1 MKEVIETEVLVIGA
15 GPAGAAASVF
25 LGQHGVR
32 TVMVSRYSGTADT
45 PRAHITNQRAMEA
58 LRDAGLEEACMRRA
72 SPSEHIQNTFWLRSM
87 AGEELARVYSWG
99 NDPRRLSDYATASPC
114 RMSDLPQTEL
124 EPILVDGAIAH
135 GVDMRFSTELVS
147 FEQDE
152 TGVTAHLADRTSGQT
167 LEVRAKYMIGADG
180 ARSGIVEQLGIP
192 LEGQHG
198 LGCAINVH
206 CDIDLTPYVQHRHGS
221 LFSTIQ
227 PGSSLWAPVAMFRM
241 VKPWTQWLVAL
252 MVPPTVDAPDPSVEE
267 IETRLR
273 ELVGVPD
280 IAIKILSVSKW
291 WVNDVVAQYYSD
303 GRIYCMG
310 DAVHRHPPTNGLG
323 SNTCV
328 QDAFNL
334 AWKLAYV
341 LKGWAAPSLLDTYN
355 EERQPVGRQIVA
367 RANQSMGQNHQIWDL
382 LGAGMVSAPAD
393 GDHLEVFDT
402 PQGRAALRAA
412 VNQSHYEYH
421 AHGVEMNRAYVSSA
435 VVPDGSDLVYERDP
449 ELFYQPSGRPGAC
462 LPHVWLGQ
470 RHPSPKLST
479 LDVAGK
485 QRFTLLIGPGG
496 EAWRKAAAQVAQ
508 RTGVY
513 IEVAGIGP
521 FLDYEDLYGRW
532 GETAGVDEGGC
543 VLVRPD
549 LYIAWRS
556 ASMQDDPT
564 TALHGVMNTLL
575 GLGPTHEHT
584 PAAKVAQ
591 ETAAV

>member
-15 GPAGAAASVF
+15 GPAGAATSVF
-25 LGQHGVR
+25 LGKHGVR
-32 TVMVSRYSGTADT
+32 TLMVSRYSGTADT

-58 LRDAGLEEACMRRA
+58 LRDAGLEEACMSRA
-72 SPSEHIQNTFWLRSM
+72 SPSEYIQNTFWLRSM

-99 NDPRRLSDYATASPC
+99 NDPRRLSDYASASPC

-124 EPILVDGAIAH
+124 EPILVDGAVAH

-152 TGVTAHLADRTSGQT
+152 TGVTAQLTNRKTGEAM
-167 LEVRAKYMIGADG
+167 EVRAKYMVGADG

-206 CDIDLTPYVQHRHGS
+206 CELDLTPYVKDRHGS

-252 MVPPTVDAPDPSVEE
+252 MVPPIVDAPDPSVEE
-267 IETRLR
+267 IEARVR

-280 IAIKILSVSKW
+280 IAIKTLSVSKW
-291 WVNDVVAQYYSD
+291 WVNDIVAQYYVD
-303 GRIYCMG
+303 GRVYCMG

-341 LKGWAAPSLLDTYN
+341 LKGWAAPTLLDTYN

-382 LGAGMVSAPAD
+382 LGAGMVSAPTGA
-393 GDHLEVFDT
+393 DHLEIFDT
-402 PQGRAALRAA
+402 PEGRTALRAA

-435 VVPDGSDLVYERDP
+435 VVPDGSELVYERDP
-449 ELFYQPSGRPGAC
+449 ELFYQPTGRPGAS
-462 LPHVWLGQ
+462 LPHAWLGQ

-496 EAWRKAAAQVAQ
+496 EAWREAAGRVAQ
-508 RTGVY
+508 RTGVP
-513 IEVAGIGP
+513 IEVVGIGP

-556 ASMQDDPT
+556 PSMRGDAT
-564 TALHGVMNTLL
+564 EALYGVMAGVL
-575 GLGPTHEHT
+575 GLGPTPDSALAPKFAPE
-584 PAAKVAQ
+584 PARV
-591 ETAAV
+591 